1 MIQKAKRDSTLS
13 YVKGKRYGEYKAW
26 HDNGNISVSGS
37 FFDDKKNKNGTGF
50 QIIRHWILPK
60 HLTWENWMVQLFFHL
75 KMVIQKKELTTN
87 RPELMV

>member
-1 MIQKAKRDSTLS
+1 MLKVKDMENTRLGMITAM
-13 YVKGKRYGEYKAW
+13 
-26 HDNGNISVSGS
+26 SVSMAV
-37 FFDDKKNKNGTGF
+37 FLMIKKIKNGIGF

-75 KMVIQKKELTTN
+75 KMAEQKKELIIN